1 MRIKNN
7 IHFLLFLFI
16 CFVHNIAVGRELIDK
31 GDYWLHIP
39 YSTIYCA
46 DNDTA
51 IGSSYKIPIPKTCID
66 IEYSDNQYLYKL
78 VDNQYIMIV
87 GFSKYDLC
95 GLKQE
100 ITSQQDLS
108 TEDLIETLKLKYSN
122 CVDTISLV
130 EEVDRQTKVL
140 HIEQCHIL
148 LFNIKES
155 ELHKIEKNFNDHF
168 EINVND
174 KINQEYINL
183 RKSRR
188 YKTTLNDAKKNDGSL
203 SFWGK
208 ITMGTITSLAIDK
221 TPRSIYYRIKQQN
234 NGTVIHPN

>member
-1 MRIKNN
+1 MIRKNN
-7 IHFLLFLFI
+7 ILILLLLI
-16 CFVHNIAVGRELIDK
+16 CFVHNVAVGRELIDK

-39 YSTIYCA
+39 YTTIYCA

-51 IGSSYKIPIPKTCID
+51 IGSSYEIPIPKTCID

-78 VDNQYIMIV
+78 VDNQYILIV
-87 GFSKYDLC
+87 GYSKYDLC

-100 ITSQQDLS
+100 ITYQLDFS
-108 TEDLIETLKLKYSN
+108 TEDLIEKLKLKYSN
-122 CVDTISLV
+122 CVDTISLI

-168 EINVND
+168 KINVND
-174 KINQEYINL
+174 KINQEYINR
-183 RKSRR
+183 RKLRR
-188 YKTTLNDAKKNDGSL
+188 YKTELNDAVLQSTAYYPSGVPL
-203 SFWGK
+203 
-208 ITMGTITSLAIDK
+208 
-221 TPRSIYYRIKQQN
+221 TPNK
-234 NGTVIHPN
+234 